1 MNSQDSMSPWES
13 SKSTNVGPEKYNVDE
28 TYVKDFK
35 MAVMNMLEVRKEAIN
50 KPIKEICE
58 KNPKKQIWNEPNKIV
73 QDLQI
78 VESTKET
85 QTKGKLE
92 MKYLE
97 LEEETQSLTERI

>member
-1 MNSQDSMSPWES
+1 M
-13 SKSTNVGPEKYNVDE
+13 K
-28 TYVKDFK
+28 
-35 MAVMNMLEVRKEAIN
+35 
-50 KPIKEICE
+50 
-58 KNPKKQIWNEPNKIV
+58 KNPKKQIWNEPNKTV

-97 LEEETQSLTERI
+97 LEEETQSLTDRI